1 MQAAHSLY
9 AEIHLLILTAPAAHF
24 SQPPLSGILHK
35 KVPCMCSGVQ
45 SFPAGGSSQ
54 EGHGQL
60 CTACACTMQ
69 CKPCTLTS
77 AHHPRA
83 QGCISSGRSL
93 PAAQS
98 ADRPRLLSSHV
109 LAWTLGQTAPTSL
122 RRTVLE
128 QIEQLRCLDPEPL
141 PGDLTSSGGGLDASS
156 PAKAAA
162 RDSWAA
168 RACLRPACRDSAC
181 PASCWRCSAASSSC
195 SCTDPAQ
202 PLKLEPPC
210 QSSP

>member
-9 AEIHLLILTAPAAHF
+9 AEIHLLKLTAPAAHF
-24 SQPPLSGILHK
+24 SQPPLSGT
-35 KVPCMCSGVQ
+35 
-45 SFPAGGSSQ
+45 
-54 EGHGQL
+54 L
-60 CTACACTMQ
+60 CTVCACSMQ

-83 QGCISSGRSL
+83 QGCIFSGRSL

-109 LAWTLGQTAPTSL
+109 LAWTFGQTTPTSL
-122 RRTVLE
+122 HRTVLKRT
-128 QIEQLRCLDPEPL
+128 EQLRCLDPEPL
-141 PGDLTSSGGGLDASS
+141 PGALTSSGGGLDASS

-168 RACLRPACRDSAC
+168 RACLRPSCRDSAC

-210 QSSP
+210 QLSSDAPAKCSRPSFGGLVS